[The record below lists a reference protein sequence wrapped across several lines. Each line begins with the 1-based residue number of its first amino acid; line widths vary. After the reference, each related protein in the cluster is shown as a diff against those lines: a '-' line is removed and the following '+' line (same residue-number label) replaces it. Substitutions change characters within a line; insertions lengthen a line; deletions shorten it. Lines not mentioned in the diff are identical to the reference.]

1 MQTNGGKAEE
11 GNERDNFA
19 QREDAP
25 FLSLLAPRCAKVL
38 SITSRKS
45 KNGAKL
51 CLVWSLQGGAELHSA
66 PFHPFFLRFSCNH
79 HFSKV

>member
-19 QREDAP
+19 HREDAP

-51 CLVWSLQGGAELHSA
+51 CLVWSLPGGAELHSA
-66 PFHPFFLRFSCNH
+66 LFHPFLLRFSCNH